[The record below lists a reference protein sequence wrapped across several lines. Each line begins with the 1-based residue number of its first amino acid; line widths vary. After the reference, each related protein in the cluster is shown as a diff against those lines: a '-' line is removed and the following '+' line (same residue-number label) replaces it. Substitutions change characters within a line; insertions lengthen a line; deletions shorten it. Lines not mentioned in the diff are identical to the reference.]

1 MPATRDSKHP
11 TWSPETLSHVA
22 DADGIYRPPGG
33 DGLLELAHERQA
45 EFSRRG
51 ARSSVRSLTSFCA
64 IAVPVHASTTMT
76 SPVTLRM
83 IFAPSFS
90 EPGFPR

>member
-1 MPATRDSKHP
+1 
-11 TWSPETLSHVA
+11 
-22 DADGIYRPPGG
+22 
-33 DGLLELAHERQA
+33 
-45 EFSRRG
+45 
-51 ARSSVRSLTSFCA
+51 LTSFCA